1 MNTLTGA
8 CVRIVTDMY
17 WTDQPRM
24 LFAFKYIYARA
35 SRVQCVLEISS
46 VHVSWLVLRMS
57 YAPHTAEL
65 EGAAGLLESKIE
77 TEEGKWQQRGPGGG
91 AAGAS
96 VMADVTVR
104 VLYSTPIHASS
115 DTIGH
120 ARIKY
125 VGKCR
130 SCMV

>member
-1 MNTLTGA
+1 
-8 CVRIVTDMY
+8 MY
-17 WTDQPRM
+17 WKDQPRM

-35 SRVQCVLEISS
+35 SRVQCVLERSP
-46 VHVSWLVLRMS
+46 VHGSWLVLV
-57 YAPHTAEL
+57 HTPPAEL

-104 VLYSTPIHASS
+104 VLYTAIVRRAWPIHASS

-120 ARIKY
+120 ARINY
-125 VGKCR
+125 VGKCQ